1 MNNKT
6 GIEEGTTINNN
17 PNNNLNTTHLLII
30 ILGAT
35 AIIGEIGTII
45 LIYQQNLDIAVIT
58 GLLTFTGNITGG
70 LIGYLGAYN
79 QNNPKDGE
87 EYANDEPVDEIQ
99 PDEEVVEVNT
109 DVQHTTQGQPH
120 TSQEKQ

>member
-1 MNNKT
+1 MKT
-6 GIEEGTTINNN
+6 IEDI
-17 PNNNLNTTHLLII
+17 NTTHLLII

-70 LIGYLGAYN
+70 LIGYLGA
-79 QNNPKDGE
+79 NNNN
-87 EYANDEPVDEIQ
+87 NDEDTTNDTTSDAPTHE
-99 PDEEVVEVNT
+99 VEVT
-109 DVQHTTQGQPH
+109 SDVQHTTRP
-120 TSQEKQ
+120 TEKQ

>member
-1 MNNKT
+1 MKT
-6 GIEEGTTINNN
+6 IDEV
-17 PNNNLNTTHLLII
+17 NTTHLLII

-70 LIGYLGAYN
+70 LIGYLGA
-79 QNNPKDGE
+79 NNANNDDINSDTNSDTTTTPEGE
-87 EYANDEPVDEIQ
+87 VTP
-99 PDEEVVEVNT
+99 
-109 DVQHTTQGQPH
+109 DVQHTQNHDTDNR
-120 TSQEKQ
+120 EKQ

>member
-6 GIEEGTTINNN
+6 GIKEGTTINNN

-79 QNNPKDGE
+79 QNNTDGDVDE
-87 EYANDEPVDEIQ
+87 EEQINDE
-99 PDEEVVEVNT
+99 EEVVEVNT
-109 DVQHTTQGQPH
+109 DVQHTTHRQPH

>member
-1 MNNKT
+1 MKT
-6 GIEEGTTINNN
+6 IEEI
-17 PNNNLNTTHLLII
+17 NTTHLLII

-70 LIGYLGAYN
+70 LIGYMGA
-79 QNNPKDGE
+79 NNN
-87 EYANDEPVDEIQ
+87 NDDDEDINSDTTT
-99 PDEEVVEVNT
+99 PDVEVTNN
-109 DVQHTTQGQPH
+109 VQHTQNNTDTIP
-120 TSQEKQ
+120 EKQ

>member
-1 MNNKT
+1 MKT
-6 GIEEGTTINNN
+6 IED
-17 PNNNLNTTHLLII
+17 LNTTHLLII

-70 LIGYLGAYN
+70 LIGYLGA
-79 QNNPKDGE
+79 NN
-87 EYANDEPVDEIQ
+87 ANNNEDINSDTQEDTTTQ
-99 PDEEVVEVNT
+99 DVEVTT
-109 DVQHTTQGQPH
+109 DVQHTQNNNNTDIP
-120 TSQEKQ
+120 EKQ

>member
-1 MNNKT
+1 MKT
-6 GIEEGTTINNN
+6 IEDI
-17 PNNNLNTTHLLII
+17 NTTHLLII

-70 LIGYLGAYN
+70 LIGYLGA
-79 QNNPKDGE
+79 NNNNKDD
-87 EYANDEPVDEIQ
+87 DEDTTSDTNKDTTLPE
-99 PDEEVVEVNT
+99 VEVTKN
-109 DVQHTTQGQPH
+109 VQHTTR
-120 TSQEKQ
+120 TTEKQ

>member
-1 MNNKT
+1 MKT
-6 GIEEGTTINNN
+6 IEDI
-17 PNNNLNTTHLLII
+17 NTTHLLII

-70 LIGYLGAYN
+70 LIGYLGA
-79 QNNPKDGE
+79 NNNNKDD
-87 EYANDEPVDEIQ
+87 DEDTNSDTNEDTPTPE
-99 PDEEVVEVNT
+99 VEVT
-109 DVQHTTQGQPH
+109 KDVQHTPTTNTDNNIP
-120 TSQEKQ
+120 EKQ